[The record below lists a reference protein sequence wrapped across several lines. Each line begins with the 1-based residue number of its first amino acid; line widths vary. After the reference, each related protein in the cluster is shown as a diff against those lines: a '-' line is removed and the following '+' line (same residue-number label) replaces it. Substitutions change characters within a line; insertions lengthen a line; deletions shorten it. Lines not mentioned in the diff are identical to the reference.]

1 MPTLLNRFFFSV
13 LIIFSTNLYA
23 FGGGISATSIC
34 DDSSAD
40 FQEVNLYDG
49 TLGIPKSYVDA
60 HEQYVGKLIFFER
73 YTFVDPDSGEE
84 QQGVIP
90 RMGSGLLIDDNL
102 FLTAAH
108 NMVSPSKIINESNQ
122 SATILE
128 IDFTNATVNFNY
140 DMLSNGVENAGDT
153 YAIVEV
159 KEILQYTNDSG
170 VQIDYA
176 ILRIERD
183 AGNDFS
189 TARLSN
195 GTPYFGQQLTII
207 QHPQGGTKKVD
218 TGSAD
223 LISTYSIFSGL
234 LRHTVDTLGGSSG
247 SPVINDNGKTIA
259 IHTKGGCDFRQKA
272 NHALLIS
279 DIKNHSNIIYQILSG
294 DADDDGLLGEVDNCP
309 KTANPSQRDHDQDG
323 FGNMCDSEYMVIST
337 LIPIISILL
346 N

>member
-1 MPTLLNRFFFSV
+1 MLALFNRFSLIA

-23 FGGGISATSIC
+23 FEGGISATSLC

-49 TLGIPKSYVDA
+49 MLGISKPYVDA
-60 HEQYVGKLIFFER
+60 HKQYVGKFIFFER
-73 YTFVDPDSGEE
+73 YTFIDPDSGEE

-90 RMGSGLLIDDNL
+90 HIGSGLLIDDNL

-122 SATILE
+122 AASILE
-128 IDFTNATVNFNY
+128 IDVTNATVNFNY
-140 DMLSNGVENAGDT
+140 DILSNGSENAGET
-153 YAIVEV
+153 YAIVEI
-159 KEILQYTNDSG
+159 KEILQYTNDNG

-176 ILRIERD
+176 ILRIESNV
-183 AGNDFS
+183 GSDFS
-189 TARLSN
+189 TARLSSYV
-195 GTPYFGQQLTII
+195 PDFGQQLTII

-218 TGSAD
+218 TGNTG

-247 SPVINDNGKTIA
+247 SPVISNNGKTIA
-259 IHTKGGCDFRQKA
+259 IHTKGGCSFRQKA

-279 DIKNHSNIIYQILSG
+279 DIKNHSNIIYQNLSG
-294 DADDDGLLGEVDNCP
+294 DIDGDGFLGEVDNCP
-309 KTANPSQRDHDQDG
+309 KTINPSQRDHDQDG
-323 FGNMCDSEYMVIST
+323 FGDMCDSEYMVIST
-337 LIPIISILL
+337 LIPIISMLL